1 MKKNK
6 SIKIIVTIAYLFLLA
21 GGILENSGLQ
31 LIGCAFL
38 LGMIVISPIEKSILY
53 VMAMIPNAAAYTV
66 SDIGIGFLGIS
77 FLFLLIKVSGNKG
90 KWYLRISTSIIA
102 IGSYLLILSFL
113 RVSKGNFYDFAVFI
127 QTLFI
132 VVAWYNI
139 LPSLKERNDIEMIDF
154 FRFGC
159 ILMTIGMIVLYPFK
173 TDTIGRFRAVL
184 DDCNYTG
191 GVCCFL
197 LGISLLTYCYK
208 LPLKKNTFFVFFA
221 ILSGL
226 MTGSRGFLLS
236 AGVLLLILILTRAF
250 GKNTKKFIIVF
261 FALIVLFGGLYVA
274 GFGPA
279 VSVYNNTIGRTETL
293 SEDHKEGQ
301 FMDVTSGRL
310 VLWAF
315 YLDKA
320 TTDKSILYFGRGF
333 QNYFEV
339 ENGGAGLAAHNMF
352 ISSIMGVGIIGTIL
366 IVLLY
371 HKTLAHMGLKK
382 IKGRIRVSFYALIF
396 SITVNYFFLD
406 GMLDARY
413 VSYFAIMVILIQLY
427 IDQQKIKSKNIIHST
442 IEF

>member
-1 MKKNK
+1 MNK
-6 SIKIIVTIAYLFLLA
+6 SISIKTIVTFAYLFLLA
-21 GGILENSGLQ
+21 GGILENAALQ
-31 LIGCAFL
+31 LIGCAII
-38 LGMIVISPIEKSILY
+38 LGMIIISPTDKSILY

-66 SDIGIGFLGIS
+66 SDIGIGFLGVS
-77 FLFLLIKVSGNKG
+77 FLILLIKFCGNKCR
-90 KWYLRISTSIIA
+90 WSLRISTSLITI
-102 IGSYLLILSFL
+102 SLYLLLLSFL
-113 RVSKGNFYDFAVFI
+113 RVTNGNFYDFAVFI

-139 LPSLKERNDIEMIDF
+139 LPLLKERKAIEMIDF

-159 ILMTIGMIVLYPFK
+159 ILMTIGMIVLYPVK

-208 LPLKKNTFFVFFA
+208 LPLKKNTFFVYFA

-236 AGVLLLILILTRAF
+236 VGVLVLILLITRAF
-250 GKNTKKFIIVF
+250 GKHTKKFIIAF
-261 FALIVLFGGLYVA
+261 FALIILFGGLYVA

-293 SEDHKEGQ
+293 SEDHEEGQ

-320 TTDKSILYFGRGF
+320 ITDKSILYFGRGF
-333 QNYFEV
+333 QNYFEE

-366 IVLLY
+366 IILLY

-382 IKGRIRVSFYALIF
+382 VKGRIRISFYALIL

-413 VSYFAIMVILIQLY
+413 ISYFAIMVILIQLY
-427 IDQQKIKSKNIIHST
+427 LEQSKSDNHNNIEYRT
-442 IEF
+442 V

>member
-1 MKKNK
+1 MNK
-6 SIKIIVTIAYLFLLA
+6 SLSIKIIVTIAYMFLLA
-21 GGILENSGLQ
+21 GGILVNTGLQ
-31 LIGCAFL
+31 LIGCCIILA
-38 LGMIVISPIEKSILY
+38 MILISPDEKSILY
-53 VMAMIPNAAAYTV
+53 IMAMIPNAGAYTV
-66 SDIGIGFLGIS
+66 SAVGVGFLGIS
-77 FLFLLIKVSGNKG
+77 FLILLIKFCGNKRR
-90 KWYLRISTSIIA
+90 WHLRVSTSLITI
-102 IGSYLLILSFL
+102 SLYLLLISFL
-113 RVSKGNFYDFAVFI
+113 RVMYGNFYDIAIFI

-132 VVAWYNI
+132 VIAWYNI
-139 LPSLKERNDIEMIDF
+139 LPSLKERKAIEMIDF

-208 LPLKKNTFFVFFA
+208 LPLKKNSFFMFFA

-236 AGVLLLILILTRAF
+236 SGVLVLILLLTRSF
-250 GKNTKKFIIVF
+250 GKNTKKFIIAF

-279 VSVYNNTIGRTETL
+279 VSTYNNTIGRTETL
-293 SEDHKEGQ
+293 NENHTEGQ

-333 QNYFEV
+333 NNYYME
-339 ENGGAGLAAHNMF
+339 ETGGAGLPAHNIF
-352 ISSIMGVGIIGTIL
+352 IGSIMGVGIIGTIL
-366 IVLLY
+366 IILLY

>member
-1 MKKNK
+1 MNKNI
-6 SIKIIVTIAYLFLLA
+6 SIKIIISVAYLFLLA
-21 GGILENSGLQ
+21 GGIIENTGLQ
-31 LIGCAFL
+31 LIGCSIIL
-38 LGMIVISPIEKSILY
+38 CMILISTTEKGILY

-66 SDIGIGFLGIS
+66 SSVGVGFLGLS
-77 FLFLLIKVSGNKG
+77 FMILLIKVCGIKY
-90 KWYLRISTSIIA
+90 KWYLKISTNLIA
-102 IGSYLLILSFL
+102 VSLYLLLLSIL
-113 RVSKGNFYDFAVFI
+113 RVKDGNYYDFALFI

-139 LPSLKERNDIEMIDF
+139 LPLLKKREAIEMIDF

-159 ILMTIGMIVLYPFK
+159 ILMTIGMIALYPFK
-173 TDTIGRFRAVL
+173 TDNIGRFRAVL

-197 LGISLLTYCYK
+197 LGISLLSYCYS
-208 LPLKKNTFFVFFA
+208 LPLKNNNFYIFFA

-236 AGVLLLILILTRAF
+236 VGVLVLILLLTRSF
-250 GKNTKKFIIVF
+250 GKHTKKFIGAF
-261 FALIVLFGGLYVA
+261 IVLLVFLGGLYLS

-279 VSVYNNTIGRTETL
+279 VSAYNNTIGRTEKL
-293 SEDHKEGQ
+293 NAGHSEGQ

-310 VLWAF
+310 VLWA
-315 YLDKA
+315 YYINKV
-320 TTDKSILYFGRGF
+320 TEDKSILYFGRGF
-333 QNYFEV
+333 QNYFTE

-352 ISSIMGVGIIGTIL
+352 ISSIMGVGLFGTFL
-366 IVLLY
+366 IFLLY
-371 HKTLAHMGLKK
+371 HKSIAYTGLKK
-382 IKGRIRVSFYALIF
+382 VKGRIRISFYALIL

-427 IDQQKIKSKNIIHST
+427 EEQQSRINHKT
-442 IEF
+442 